1 MSVCQRV
8 NHASIHL
15 KRAVVIHDTMTS
27 RWHSRLTPGAQ
38 PTHHRRL
45 WPVFWLNSTW
55 KKLEE
60 FSQNGWCGRSVDDVD
75 DLVFSCF
82 LHGFL
87 LGFWQMSHIPNFP
100 KKFDGTWLQQGHE
113 LIYIYMYI
121 IYNYIYIIIY
131 RSLRFYGP
139 FGIRGSTLFR
149 ENGTRPRRSGC
160 RLSMM
165 WLRSLVK
172 ISQGVW
178 WSKAW

>member
-1 MSVCQRV
+1 MFEHVGKKLSCVYPLVNIQKTVENHHFLWVNQLFLWQFSIAMLVHQRV
-8 NHASIHL
+8 Y
-15 KRAVVIHDTMTS
+15 
-27 RWHSRLTPGAQ
+27 
-38 PTHHRRL
+38 
-45 WPVFWLNSTW
+45 
-55 KKLEE
+55 
-60 FSQNGWCGRSVDDVD
+60 

-82 LHGFL
+82 LTFS
-87 LGFWQMSHIPNFP
+87 LGFWQMFHIPNFP

-113 LIYIYMYI
+113 VIYIYTYMYM
-121 IYNYIYIIIY
+121 YIIIY

-160 RLSMM
+160 RFSMM